1 MSNLYTSKYR
11 TRVVWRGSLKG
22 ERGGKEACGSGEKK
36 SPSVQRGLPAS
47 TPIADRLL
55 ESLLREANQK
65 ALDKSRRPFRSSLP
79 FAFSPSLRS
88 PPCLAA
94 LYESVLAP
102 QTR

>member
-1 MSNLYTSKYR
+1 MKRFSKR
-11 TRVVWRGSLKG
+11 GERREGSLR
-22 ERGGKEACGSGEKK
+22 ERREEEPKRPEGTA
-36 SPSVQRGLPAS
+36 RLDAD
-47 TPIADRLL
+47 ADRLL

-79 FAFSPSLRS
+79 LAFSPSLRS